1 MRTIALEAAAMTI
14 LACMCNQP
22 QRLAEALTPLRA
34 SLVTPGPIARW
45 GLGYVQGGEILLS
58 RTPRRTEVPLDFFPA
73 IAALSSD
80 CLIGHAAHDAV
91 ELGTEGTQ
99 PVRFRRWMLAQD
111 GVPTIDEAPWREIA
125 GRIPEFLR
133 RNLRGR
139 TTAELTLHVTLAL
152 LHDQALLD
160 EPNLPGPTWRRT
172 LAEALA
178 LVANGLVRAGAT
190 TELGNVA
197 TSNSRSLAVVRLAGP
212 VYVRRLQVQNDRGQ
226 RDDSFRGVLV
236 LAADRPPGDGAEEVP
251 AGSVVSVSRDLR
263 VDITPL
269 A

>member
-1 MRTIALEAAAMTI
+1 MTI

-34 SLVTPGPIARW
+34 SLVTPQPVSRW

-58 RTPRRTEVPLDFFPA
+58 RTPRRTAEPLDFFPA
-73 IAALSSD
+73 IAALTSD

-91 ELGTEGTQ
+91 ELGTDGTQ

-111 GVPTIDEAPWREIA
+111 GLALIDDEPWREIA
-125 GRIPEFLR
+125 QRIPEFLR

-152 LHDQALLD
+152 LHDQGLLD
-160 EPNLPGPTWRRT
+160 EPNLPGPIWRRT

-178 LVANGLVRAGAT
+178 LVANGLVRKGVHT
-190 TELGNVA
+190 DLGNLA

-212 VYVRRLQVQNDRGQ
+212 VYVRRLHVNNERGQ
-226 RDDSFRGVLV
+226 RDEGFRGVLV
-236 LAADRPPGDGAEEVP
+236 VAADKPPGDGAEEVP
-251 AGSVVSVSRDLR
+251 VGSVVMVSRDLR
-263 VDITPL
+263 VDLTPL

>member
-1 MRTIALEAAAMTI
+1 MTI

-34 SLVTPGPIARW
+34 SLVTAAPVARW

-58 RTPRRTEVPLDFFPA
+58 RTPRRSEAPLDFFPA
-73 IAALSSD
+73 IAALKSD
-80 CLIGHAAHDAV
+80 CLIGHAAHDTA
-91 ELGTEGTQ
+91 ELGPDGTQ
-99 PVRFRRWMLAQD
+99 PVRFRRWMMAQD
-111 GVPTIDEAPWREIA
+111 GLATVDDAAWREITP
-125 GRIPEFLR
+125 RIPEFLR

-160 EPNLPGPTWRRT
+160 EPNLSSAVWRRT

-178 LVANGLVRAGAT
+178 LVADGLVRAGSGH
-190 TELGNVA
+190 ELGNVA
-197 TSNSRSLAVVRLAGP
+197 TSNSRSLAVVRLGAP
-212 VYVRRLQVQNDRGQ
+212 VYVRRLQVHNERGQ

-236 LAADRPPGDGAEEVP
+236 FTADHPPGDGAEEVP
-251 AGSVVSVSRDLR
+251 AGSVVMVSRDLR
-263 VDITPL
+263 VDICSL
-269 A
+269 S

>member
-1 MRTIALEAAAMTI
+1 MTI

-22 QRLAEALTPLRA
+22 QRLAEALTPVRA
-34 SLVTPGPIARW
+34 SLVTPGPVSRW

-58 RTPRRTEVPLDFFPA
+58 RTPRRTTEPLDFFPP
-73 IAALSSD
+73 IAALRSD
-80 CLIGHAAHDAV
+80 CLIGHAAHDHV

-99 PVRFRRWMLAQD
+99 PVRFRRWMMAQD
-111 GVPTIDEAPWREIA
+111 GLATIDDEPWREIVQ
-125 GRIPEFLR
+125 RIPEFLR

-160 EPNLPGPTWRRT
+160 EPNLPGPVWRHT

-178 LVANGLVRAGAT
+178 LVANGLVRKGVHT
-190 TELGNVA
+190 DLGNVA

-212 VYVRRLQVQNDRGQ
+212 VYVRRLHVTNDRGQ
-226 RDDSFRGVLV
+226 RDEGFRGVLV
-236 LAADRPPGDGAEEVP
+236 VASDGPPGDGAEEVP
-251 AGSVVSVSRDLR
+251 TGSVVSISRDLR